1 MAVPKKQTSRTKRN
15 MRRSHD
21 ALSAVPAVKT
31 ATGLRLSHRV
41 DPATGQYRGRQ
52 IGTPATAKKS

>member
-15 MRRSHD
+15 MRRAHD
-21 ALSAVPAVKT
+21 GLRAAPVVKT
-31 ATGLRLSHRV
+31 ATGVRLSHRA

-52 IGTPATAKKS
+52 VTTPVSAKS

>member
-1 MAVPKKQTSRTKRN
+1 

-21 ALSAVPAVKT
+21 ALAPVAAVKT

-41 DPATGQYRGRQ
+41 DPDTGQYRGRQ
-52 IGTPATAKKS
+52 VVEPKAESSPK